1 MFLAWPGLVWFLFLK
16 RSITQ
21 VGILKK
27 CLLSWPSLIAVSCSS
42 EWFGQRCG
50 RCLMIR
56 TTSCFTATLASIK
69 QYTENMCVVSALFRL
84 VVWIFVEFCK
94 LAGIRSFRSMPS
106 STGDSMIRQ
115 RCEVAKWCRWG
126 IRHASCKGVSYHF
139 LTSWLSL
146 WIGLLLETGSFLHF
160 VLDSATGHI
169 KLENPLKTTAQSMV
183 SSLPS
188 HMPSKPISLRFGRVV
203 ILPIRYIL
211 D

>member
-1 MFLAWPGLVWFLFLK
+1 MRKVFDDQDNVLFYCYAGQHKAVYWEYVCCLRPLQTGCLDLCWILQAGGDK
-16 RSITQ
+16 VFPEYAIIYRRQYDKTKVRSCEVMQ
-21 VGILKK
+21 
-27 CLLSWPSLIAVSCSS
+27 
-42 EWFGQRCG
+42 
-50 RCLMIR
+50 M
-56 TTSCFTATLASIK
+56 
-69 QYTENMCVVSALFRL
+69 
-84 VVWIFVEFCK
+84 
-94 LAGIRSFRSMPS
+94 
-106 STGDSMIRQ
+106 GDSACILQ
-115 RCEVAKWCRWG
+115 GCF
-126 IRHASCKGVSYHF
+126 IPF
-139 LTSWLSL
+139 PDISWLSL